1 MIKLK
6 KILKIFQRKKRQ
18 RIRKRIIL
26 ASILVLLVIG
36 GAFFVYERSQSIKI
50 GVFLFDP
57 GNNQAI
63 EKKKVLEWAQEEINN
78 TGGINNHKIELV
90 YEFVHINDWIE
101 DTWEELDAN
110 MVASINNLIK
120 KSDVD
125 IIIGEGSE
133 PIAPTLME
141 QKKILISP
149 SDTSGFLF
157 RAYGKKDYLWRISQ
171 SDVAQVRTALHIL
184 SEKGVKKIA
193 YLGEYG
199 RFGNDYYDWIGF
211 FAKEMGMDITD
222 IKKYKRGD
230 DIKPYIKEAVKKN
243 PEYILAYAIPED
255 AVVIRKELNILGSKV
270 KLFLSDQSVG
280 SIGNASLI
288 EELGA
293 LAEGIEGTNLSYNP
307 DVNFREEY
315 IKRFNVE
322 PSVYAAQVYD
332 SLILAAYIS
341 ARQEATYFEDI
352 IESTKKIAY
361 AKGEDV
367 DWLEIDKGLRMVADR
382 KLPNI
387 SGPSGSLDYDTEYGV
402 DPTQTYYEHWQ
413 VKSGKMQTQKI
424 YSTNDSS
431 CESEPEEGAAVAR
444 SQANDEHAK
453 LEKMSD
459 TNNLLGEKEDT
470 WAVVVAASNGW
481 DEYRHQSDALA
492 VYNMLKENGI
502 KDDKI
507 ILMIYDDIAWHEN
520 NNKPGKIFNT
530 YKGKDLREGVEI
542 DYKGNSVSPEI
553 LASVLAGESSIDV
566 PIVLESDKKDNVFL
580 YLVDHGLPDAIFF
593 NNNKKL
599 TSTGLNNIVE
609 SMEDNKKYR
618 QLFIMVDTCFS
629 ESVGEKISSSG
640 VIYFTGSSKTE
651 PSFGA
656 EYDPKLKQ
664 WLADEFTH
672 KTLKI
677 ISNNPEIKIEELYY
691 ESYNSVIG
699 SHVTL
704 SNYANF
710 GDIKT
715 SISDFISP

>member
-1 MIKLK
+1 MKLK
-6 KILKIFQRKKRQ
+6 NLFKIFQRKKRQ
-18 RIRKRIIL
+18 RIRKRVIL
-26 ASILVLLVIG
+26 ALVLVLLVIG
-36 GAFFVYERSQSIKI
+36 GAFFVYERNRTIKI
-50 GVFLFDP
+50 GVLFFDP
-57 GNNQAI
+57 NNN
-63 EKKKVLEWAQEEINN
+63 ESLERRVVLEWAKEEINN
-78 TGGINNHKIELV
+78 VGGINGHKIELI
-90 YEFVHINDWIE
+90 YKFIHINDWMGG
-101 DTWEELDAN
+101 TWEELEEKIQN
-110 MVASINNLIK
+110 MMKDLIEENNI
-120 KSDVD
+120 D

-133 PIAPTLME
+133 ATAPITLE
-141 QKKILISP
+141 KKKILISP
-149 SDTSGFLF
+149 NDTSGFLF

-171 SDVAQVRTALHIL
+171 SDVAQVRTAMHIL
-184 SEKGVKKIA
+184 SEKGVKRVA
-193 YLGEYG
+193 YLGEYA
-199 RFGNDYYDWIGF
+199 RLGNDYYDWFGF
-211 FAKEMGMDITD
+211 FAKEFDIEVAD
-222 IKKYKRGD
+222 IIKYKRGD
-230 DIKPYIKEAVKKN
+230 DIKEYVKEVAQTN
-243 PEYILAYAIPED
+243 PEYILAYSIPED
-255 AVVIRKELNILGSKV
+255 AIIIKQELNRLGSKS
-270 KLFLSDQSVG
+270 KLFLSDQSIG
-280 SIGNASLI
+280 SVGNASLI
-288 EELGA
+288 QELGS
-293 LAEGIEGTNLSYNP
+293 LAEGIEGTNLTYNP
-307 DVNFREEY
+307 DINFAQEY
-315 IKRFNVE
+315 KNKFNAE

-352 IESTKKIAY
+352 VESTKKIAY
-361 AKGEDV
+361 AKGEDIG
-367 DWLEIDKGLRMVADR
+367 WREINKGLNLVADG

-387 SGPSGSLDYDTEYGV
+387 FGPSGSLDYDTEYGV

-413 VKSGKMQTQKI
+413 VKNGKMQTQKI
-424 YSTNDSS
+424 YSTDDSS
-431 CESEPEEGAAVAR
+431 CESDPQEGAAVAR

-459 TNNLLGEKEDT
+459 QDNLLGEKKDT

-481 DEYRHQSDALA
+481 EEYRHQSDALA

-507 ILMIYDDIAWHEN
+507 ILMIYDDVAWHEN
-520 NNKPGKIFNT
+520 NKQPGKIFNT
-530 YKGKDLREGVEI
+530 YKGKDLREGVVI
-542 DYKGNSVSPEI
+542 DYKGDSVSPKT

-566 PIVLESDKKDNVFL
+566 PIVLGSDKKDNVFL

-629 ESVGEKISSSG
+629 ESVGEKISSPG
-640 VIYFTGSSKTE
+640 VIYFTGSNKSE

-677 ISNNPEIKIEELYY
+677 ISNNPKIKIEELYY

-704 SNYANF
+704 SNYSNF

-715 SISDFISP
+715 PISDFISP